1 MLEKELSVLRKYI
14 DKNLKKG
21 FIQLLE
27 SLARFPI
34 LFVLKKD
41 SKLRLCINY
50 RKLNNITIKN

>member
-14 DKNLKKG
+14 NKNLKKG

-27 SLARFPI
+27 SLAGFPI